1 MSDADPGTRS
11 VLTVPNAVSAV
22 RILAVPVF
30 WWLALGRDELTGAAI
45 LALVVGGTDWIDGY
59 LARRLD
65 QATPVGALLDPA
77 ADRLMI
83 ASIIIV
89 GLLTEALP
97 EPIGGVLI
105 AREVLVAGGAAYLGR
120 RGVRIEVRW
129 TGKAA
134 TLLLYGA
141 LPSFLFL
148 ADGTAPWFFTSPAW
162 LGGILGLVLYVWV
175 GIEYAGEGRRALAA
189 APPPT

>member
-1 MSDADPGTRS
+1 MSETRPASRS

-22 RILAVPVF
+22 RVLAVPVF
-30 WWLALGRDELTGAAI
+30 WWLALGRDELTAAAV
-45 LALVVGGTDWIDGY
+45 LAVVVGGTDWIDGY

-65 QATPVGALLDPA
+65 QATPFGEVLDPV

-83 ASIIIV
+83 ASAVIV
-89 GLLTEALP
+89 GLLTGALP
-97 EPIGGVLI
+97 APIGGILI

-120 RGVRIEVRW
+120 RGVRVEVRW

-162 LGGILGLVLYVWV
+162 LGGILGLVLYIWV
-175 GIEYAGEGRRALAA
+175 AVEYAGEGRRALAA
-189 APPPT
+189 AGPPA